1 MRDEGVVPPDQM
13 HWESCCGCLGR
24 SCAVLLWDK
33 TSIKAP
39 SDAVDLRP
47 YKSVYQNLSNS
58 TVFRQ

>member
-47 YKSVYQNLSNS
+47 FKSVY
-58 TVFRQ
+58 